1 MRHVESAPRRVCRP
15 GVSFCTIIAH
25 PVHQFGLECDGVDA
39 VGMETF
45 ANAFR
50 LRHEIRQGGVVRYDV
65 R

>member
-1 MRHVESAPRRVCRP
+1 MQTSSLVLRDCYPK
-15 GVSFCTIIAH
+15 IAH

-39 VGMETF
+39 VGMKTF